1 MKKSLIILAKKPELG
16 KCKTRLAQGIGEALA
31 HVVYQKLLSNTLS
44 IAQNPA
50 WETHVFWKGEGA
62 YPLSAEF
69 KVKEQVTGDLG
80 LKMCRAFETTLS
92 ENDAA
97 VMIGTDCPDLTSDLL
112 HQAFKALENKDLVL
126 GPSEDGGYYLIGM
139 KRNMPFLFDNM
150 EWSTPEVLENTVQ
163 RANKNTLNVVQ
174 LRSLN
179 DIDTES
185 DLCQST
191 WANWFEGIRKEI

>member
-16 KCKTRLAQGIGEALA
+16 KCKTRLAQGVGEALA

-69 KVKEQVTGDLG
+69 KVKEQVHGDLG
-80 LKMCRAFETTLS
+80 LKMHRAFDTTLS
-92 ENDAA
+92 ESDAA

-112 HQAFKALENKDLVL
+112 QQAFKTLENNDLVL

-139 KRNMPFLFDNM
+139 KRSMPFLFNEM
-150 EWSTPEVLENTVQ
+150 EWSTAEVLENTLQ
-163 RANKNTLNVVQ
+163 RANKNTLKVVQ

-185 DLCQST
+185 DLRRSS
-191 WANWFEGIRKEI
+191 WANWFEGIQKEI